1 LLQKY
6 EDFRRKFD
14 PEYARGGEGTG
25 IKFQWPTPGNNA
37 GGANQNI
44 FQQNNEVNDDE
55 LYD

>member
-1 LLQKY
+1 LQKY

-25 IKFQWPTPGNNA
+25 VKFTWPTPGNNA